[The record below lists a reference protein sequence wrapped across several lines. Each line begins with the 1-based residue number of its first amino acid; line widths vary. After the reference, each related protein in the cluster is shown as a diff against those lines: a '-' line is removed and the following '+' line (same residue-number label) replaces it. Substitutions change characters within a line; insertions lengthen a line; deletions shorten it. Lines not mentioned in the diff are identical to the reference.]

1 MAVSSR
7 LCGRE
12 EQLLKKDWCFLIA
25 RLMAGNL
32 LVICIYIN
40 QRIYIM
46 KPAFLIIFCVIFLFS
61 GCAFQDD
68 VDFLN
73 NRLMSMENRMRA
85 MDRHS
90 IDLEKKQAA
99 LEAEMKDRYQARE
112 STEQKLQ
119 HRSAAVTAGLEEIRV
134 EISKLN
140 GRLDKVEYTLKKEV
154 TANRDTYRKYETL
167 IQQLQASV
175 SAEEQRIAQLEQY
188 LNLEKTGTD
197 ADEKTT
203 EQLQYNLSEEQRYL
217 QAKQKF
223 DAGDF
228 DAAREGFSALI
239 KRYPKSKHADNAQ
252 FWIGE
257 IYYRE
262 KWYEKA
268 ILEYQKVIE
277 KYAKGNKVAAA
288 LLKQGFSFY
297 NLKDKANAR
306 LLLQELIKKYP
317 KSKEAQ
323 IARKKLKG
331 L

>member
-1 MAVSSR
+1 
-7 LCGRE
+7 
-12 EQLLKKDWCFLIA
+12 
-25 RLMAGNL
+25 
-32 LVICIYIN
+32 
-40 QRIYIM
+40 M
-46 KPAFLIIFCVIFLFS
+46 KPAFLMAFCVIFLFS
-61 GCAFQDD
+61 GCAFQED
-68 VDFLN
+68 VNLLN

-85 MDRHS
+85 MDRRS
-90 IDLEKKQAA
+90 IDLGKKQSG
-99 LEAEMKDRYQARE
+99 LETEMTDRNQVRVSA
-112 STEQKLQ
+112 EQKIKN
-119 HRSAAVTAGLEEIRV
+119 RSAAATASIDEIRV

-140 GRLDKVEYTLKKEV
+140 GRLDKIEHIIKKEG

-167 IQQLQASV
+167 IQHLQASA
-175 SAEEQRIAQLEQY
+175 SAGEQRIAQLEHY
-188 LNLEKTGTD
+188 LNLEKTRAPAEGET
-197 ADEKTT
+197 AEPV
-203 EQLQYNLSEEQRYL
+203 QQSLSEEQRYL

-228 DAAREGFSALI
+228 DAALEGFSALI

-288 LLKQGFSFY
+288 LLKQGFSFSK
-297 NLKDKANAR
+297 LKDKANAR
-306 LLLQELIKKYP
+306 LLLQEVIKKHP

-323 IARKKLKG
+323 IAQKKLKG

>member
-1 MAVSSR
+1 MY
-7 LCGRE
+7 
-12 EQLLKKDWCFLIA
+12 FLIA

-32 LVICIYIN
+32 LVTCTSPH
-40 QRIYIM
+40 QRMPTM
-46 KPAFLIIFCVIFLFS
+46 KPFFLMIFCVIFLFS
-61 GCAFQDD
+61 GCALQDD
-68 VDFLN
+68 VNLLN
-73 NRLMSMENRMRA
+73 NRLMSMERRMQA
-85 MDRHS
+85 MDHHS
-90 IDLEKKQAA
+90 RDLDKKQAA
-99 LEAEMKDRYQARE
+99 LGAELADDTHSRA
-112 STEQKLQ
+112 STVQKIQ
-119 HRSAAVTAGLEEIRV
+119 HRSASVTASIEEIRV
-134 EISKLN
+134 DIRKLS
-140 GRLDKVEYTLKKEV
+140 GRLDKVGYIVKQEG
-154 TANRDTYRKYETL
+154 TASMDICRRNEIL

-175 SAEEQRIAQLEQY
+175 SAGEQSIAQLEQY
-188 LNLEKTGTD
+188 LNLEKNRSGLN
-197 ADEKTT
+197 EKTPAPV
-203 EQLQYNLSEEQRYL
+203 QHSLSEAERYQ

-228 DAAREGFSALI
+228 DLALKGFHALI
-239 KRYPKSKHADNAQ
+239 KRYPKSEHADNAQ

-268 ILEYQKVIE
+268 ILEYQKVVE

-306 LLLQELIKKYP
+306 LILQELIKKYP

-323 IARKKLKG
+323 IAQKKLKG